1 MLTYL
6 LSIFVAIL
14 FDILFTSFMA
24 LNNNPIVFLVR
35 KLWQF
40 SQGNRKRVVLYVL
53 LFLGAN
59 TVATIEPLLVAKVLD
74 VIALEGVTHENIRF
88 IILLSSLF
96 IAVQFAFWMFHGP
109 ARVIEITN
117 AFKARANYKMFLLE
131 GTLDLPAS
139 WHTDHHSGDTI
150 DKIEKGSQ
158 ALYRFGSESFTLIES
173 VARLIT
179 SFIILAY
186 FDINSTIIVSAMVA
200 LTVFAILKFDK
211 RLIAQ
216 YDQINKAENA
226 SSAKVFDVISNVTTV
241 IILRIEKLVTKAISK
256 KLHQPYEL
264 FVRNN
269 KMNEFKWFTVSVAGA
284 LVVFFVLCSYFVGT
298 IAAGTVVTIG
308 SVYLLYSYVMRV
320 TDVFFRFAYQYGDV
334 VQQKTNIL
342 NAESIAKDFE
352 GRKRISTIRQNMA
365 WKRLIIDHLTFSYH
379 TDSGADLHLED
390 ISLTIKH
397 GERIALIGESGS
409 GKTTF
414 LKILRGL
421 YAPKQGNISLDRK
434 TLKYGIEMMSEHIA
448 LIPQDPEIFSTTIK
462 ENITMGVEHSLATI
476 KKFADMAR
484 FTEVAERLP
493 HKWDSSIVEKGVNLS
508 GGEKQRLALARGLMA
523 CTDKSIILLDEPTSS
538 IDMKNEAMIYQNIFK
553 TFKDKTVISSIHRLH
568 LLHLFDVIYFFKD
581 GKIIAS
587 GSFQELLTSSPPF
600 QMLWEKYQEAQ
611 N

>member
-1 MLTYL
+1 
-6 LSIFVAIL
+6 
-14 FDILFTSFMA
+14 MA
-24 LNNNPIVFLVR
+24 LNNNPIVFLSR

-40 SQGNRKRVVLYVL
+40 SQGNRKNVVLYVL

-59 TVATIEPLLVAKVLD
+59 TVATVEPLLVAKVLD
-74 VIALEGVTHENIRF
+74 VIALEGVTSENIRF

-96 IAVQFAFWMFHGP
+96 IAVQVAFWMFHGP
-109 ARVIEITN
+109 ARVLEITN

-131 GTLDLPAS
+131 GTLGLPAG

-150 DKIEKGSQ
+150 DKVEKGSQ
-158 ALYRFGSESFTLIES
+158 ALYRFASESFTLIES
-173 VARLIT
+173 FVRLFT

-186 FDINSTIIVSAMVA
+186 FDINSTVIVSIMVA
-200 LTVFAILKFDK
+200 LTVFTILKFDK

-216 YDQINKAENA
+216 YTEINKAENV

-241 IILRIEKLVTKAISK
+241 IILRIEKLVAKAIEK
-256 KLHQPYEL
+256 KLHAPYAL

-269 KMNEFKWFTVSVAGA
+269 KMNETKWFVVSIAGA

-298 IAAGTVVTIG
+298 VAAGTVVTIG

-334 VQQKTNIL
+334 VQQKTNVL
-342 NAESIAKDFE
+342 NAEILAEDFQ
-352 GRKRISTIRQNMA
+352 GRKRVPTLRPGMA
-365 WKRLIIDHLTFSYH
+365 WKRLIIDQLSFSYH
-379 TDSGADLHLED
+379 TESGADLHLED
-390 ISLTIKH
+390 VSLTIKH
-397 GERIALIGESGS
+397 GERIAFIGESGS

-434 TLKYGIEMMSEHIA
+434 TLKHGIEMMSEHIA

-462 ENITMGVEHSLATI
+462 ENITMGIDHPLATI
-476 KKFADMAR
+476 KKFTDMAR

-493 HKWDSSIVEKGVNLS
+493 NKWDSSIVEKGVNLS

-523 CTDKSIILLDEPTSS
+523 CSDKSIILLDEPTSS

-553 TFKDKTVISSIHRLH
+553 AFKDKTIISSIHRLH

-581 GKIIAS
+581 GQIIAS
-587 GSFQELLTSSPPF
+587 GSFQDLLTSSPPF

-611 N
+611 KN

>member
-1 MLTYL
+1 
-6 LSIFVAIL
+6 
-14 FDILFTSFMA
+14 MA
-24 LNNNPIVFLVR
+24 LKNNPLVFLSH
-35 KLWQF
+35 KLWHF
-40 SQGNRKRVVLYVL
+40 SQGNRKNVVLYIL

-59 TVATIEPLLVAKVLD
+59 IVATAEPLLVAKVLD
-74 VIALEGVTHENIRF
+74 VIALEGVTRENIQF
-88 IILLSSLF
+88 ILLLSASF
-96 IAVQFAFWMFHGP
+96 VGVQFAFWMFHGP
-109 ARVIEITN
+109 ARVLEITN
-117 AFKARANYKMFLLE
+117 AFKARINYKMFLLE

-158 ALYRFGSESFTLIES
+158 ALYRFGTETFALIES
-173 VARLIT
+173 FARLIT

-186 FDINSTIIVSAMVA
+186 FDINSTIIVSIMVV
-200 LTVFAILKFDK
+200 LTIFAILKFDK

-216 YDQINKAENA
+216 YDHINKSENA

-269 KMNEFKWFTVSVAGA
+269 KMNEFKWFIVSVAGA

-298 IAAGTVVTIG
+298 VAAGTVVTIG

-320 TDVFFRFAYQYGDV
+320 TEVFFRFAYQYGDV
-334 VQQKTNIL
+334 VQQKTNVI
-342 NAESIAKDFE
+342 NAESIAKDFQ
-352 GRKRISTIRQNMA
+352 GRKHVPTIRPGMA
-365 WKRLIIDHLTFSYH
+365 WKRLTINHLSFSYH
-379 TDSGADLHLED
+379 TDTGANLHLED
-390 ISLTIKH
+390 VSLVIKH

-421 YAPKQGNISLDRK
+421 YTPKQGNISLDRK

-462 ENITMGVEHSLATI
+462 ENITMGVDHTLPTI
-476 KKFADMAR
+476 KKFTDMAR

-493 HKWDSSIVEKGVNLS
+493 NKWESSLVEKGVNLS

-581 GKIIAS
+581 GRIIAS
-587 GSFQELLTSSPPF
+587 GSFQDLLTSSLPF
-600 QMLWEKYQEAQ
+600 QTLWEKYQEAQ
-611 N
+611 K

>member
-1 MLTYL
+1 
-6 LSIFVAIL
+6 
-14 FDILFTSFMA
+14 MA
-24 LNNNPIVFLVR
+24 LKDNPIIFLSR

-40 SQGNRKRVVLYVL
+40 SAGNRKKVVLYIL

-59 TVATIEPLLVAKVLD
+59 TVATAEPLLVAKVLD
-74 VIALEGVTHENIRF
+74 VISAEGVTRENIRF
-88 IILLSSLF
+88 IILLSASF
-96 IAVQFAFWMFHGP
+96 IGVQFAFWMFHGP
-109 ARVIEITN
+109 ARVLEITN
-117 AFKARANYKMFLLE
+117 AYKARIAYKMFLLE
-131 GTLDLPAS
+131 GTLDLPAA

-150 DKIEKGSQ
+150 DKIEKGTQ
-158 ALYRFGSESFTLIES
+158 ALYRFCSESFTLIES
-173 VARLIT
+173 VARLVT

-186 FDINSTIIVSAMVA
+186 FDINSTVIVSIMVV

-256 KLHQPYEL
+256 KLHQPYDL

-269 KMNEFKWFTVSVAGA
+269 KINELKWFIVSVAGA
-284 LVVFFVLCSYFVGT
+284 LVVFFVLCSYFIGT
-298 IAAGTVVTIG
+298 VAAGTVVTIG

-334 VQQKTNIL
+334 VQQKTNVL

-352 GRKRISTIRQNMA
+352 GRKRVSTIRSGMA
-365 WKRLIIDHLTFSYH
+365 WKRLIIDRLAFSYH
-379 TDSGADLHLED
+379 TDTGADLHLED
-390 ISLTIKH
+390 VSLTIKH

-421 YAPKQGNISLDRK
+421 YTPKQGNISLDRK

-462 ENITMGVEHSLATI
+462 ENITMGIDHSLATI
-476 KKFADMAR
+476 KKFTDMAC
-484 FTEVAERLP
+484 FTEVVERLP

-600 QMLWEKYQEAQ
+600 QTLWEKYQEAQ
-611 N
+611 NIQEK

>member
-1 MLTYL
+1 
-6 LSIFVAIL
+6 
-14 FDILFTSFMA
+14 MA
-24 LNNNPIVFLVR
+24 FKDNPIIFLSR
-35 KLWQF
+35 KLWHF
-40 SQGNRKRVVLYVL
+40 SQENRKNVILYVL
-53 LFLGAN
+53 LFIGAN
-59 TVATIEPLLVAKVLD
+59 TVATAEPLLVAKVLD
-74 VIALEGVTHENIRF
+74 VIAAEGVTRENIRF
-88 IILLSSLF
+88 IILLSASF
-96 IAVQFAFWMFHGP
+96 IGVQFAFWMFHGP
-109 ARVIEITN
+109 ARVLEITN
-117 AFKARANYKMFLLE
+117 AFKARANYKLFLLE
-131 GTLDLPAS
+131 GTLDLPAG

-150 DKIEKGSQ
+150 DKIEKGTQ

-173 VARLIT
+173 VARLVT
-179 SFIILAY
+179 SFVILAY
-186 FDINSTIIVSAMVA
+186 FDINSTIIVSIMVV

-216 YDQINKAENA
+216 YDQINKAENT

-269 KMNEFKWFTVSVAGA
+269 KMNELKWFVVSVAGA

-298 IAAGTVVTIG
+298 VAAGTVVTIG

-334 VQQKTNIL
+334 VQQKTNVL

-352 GRKRISTIRQNMA
+352 GRKRVSTIRRGMA

-379 TDSGADLHLED
+379 TDHGADLHLED

-421 YAPKQGNISLDRK
+421 YTPKQGNISLDRK

-462 ENITMGVEHSLATI
+462 ENITMGVDHSLATI
-476 KKFADMAR
+476 KKFTDMAR
-484 FTEVAERLP
+484 FTEIAERLP
-493 HKWDSSIVEKGVNLS
+493 NTWDSSIVEKGVNLS

-523 CTDKSIILLDEPTSS
+523 CSDKSIILLDEPTSS
-538 IDMKNEAMIYQNIFK
+538 VDMKNEALIYQNIFK
-553 TFKDKTVISSIHRLH
+553 AFTDKTVISSIHRLH

-587 GSFQELLTSSPPF
+587 GSFQELLTFSPPF
-600 QMLWEKYQEAQ
+600 QALWEKYQEAQ
-611 N
+611 RQT

>member
-1 MLTYL
+1 
-6 LSIFVAIL
+6 
-14 FDILFTSFMA
+14 MA
-24 LNNNPIVFLVR
+24 LKDNPIIFLSR
-35 KLWQF
+35 KLWHF
-40 SQGNRKRVVLYVL
+40 SAGNRKKVVLYIL

-59 TVATIEPLLVAKVLD
+59 TVATAEPLLVAKVLD
-74 VIALEGVTHENIRF
+74 VISAEGVTRENIRF
-88 IILLSSLF
+88 IILLSASF
-96 IAVQFAFWMFHGP
+96 IGVQFAFWMFHGP
-109 ARVIEITN
+109 ARVLEITN
-117 AFKARANYKMFLLE
+117 AYKARIAYKMFLLE
-131 GTLDLPAS
+131 GTLDLPAN

-150 DKIEKGSQ
+150 DKVEKGTQ
-158 ALYRFGSESFTLIES
+158 ALYRFGSESFMLIES
-173 VARLIT
+173 FARLIT

-186 FDINSTIIVSAMVA
+186 FDINSTVIVSIMVV

-269 KMNEFKWFTVSVAGA
+269 KINELKWFIVSVAGA

-298 IAAGTVVTIG
+298 VAAGTVVTIG

-334 VQQKTNIL
+334 VQQKTNVL
-342 NAESIAKDFE
+342 NAESIAQDFE
-352 GRKRISTIRQNMA
+352 GRKRVPTIRPGMT
-365 WKRLIIDHLTFSYH
+365 WKRLIIDHLAFSYH
-379 TDSGADLHLED
+379 TDTGADLHLED
-390 ISLTIKH
+390 VSLTIKH

-421 YAPKQGNISLDRK
+421 YTPKQGNISLDRK

-462 ENITMGVEHSLATI
+462 ENITMGIDHSLATI
-476 KKFADMAR
+476 KKFTDMAR

-493 HKWDSSIVEKGVNLS
+493 NKWDSSIVEKGVNLS

-600 QMLWEKYQEAQ
+600 QTLWEKYQEAQ
-611 N
+611 SV

>member
-1 MLTYL
+1 
-6 LSIFVAIL
+6 
-14 FDILFTSFMA
+14 MA
-24 LNNNPIVFLVR
+24 FKDNPIIFLSR
-35 KLWQF
+35 KLWHF
-40 SQGNRKRVVLYVL
+40 SAGNRKRVVLYVL

-59 TVATIEPLLVAKVLD
+59 TVATAEPLLVAKVLD
-74 VIALEGVTHENIRF
+74 VISTEGVTPENIRF
-88 IILLSSLF
+88 IILLSASF
-96 IAVQFAFWMFHGP
+96 IGVQLVFWMFHGP
-109 ARVIEITN
+109 ARVLEITN
-117 AFKARANYKMFLLE
+117 AYKARIAYKMFLLE

-150 DKIEKGSQ
+150 DKIEKGTQ
-158 ALYRFGSESFTLIES
+158 ALYHFGSRTFEIIESF
-173 VARLIT
+173 ARLMT

-186 FDINSTIIVSAMVA
+186 FDINSTIIVSIMVI
-200 LTVFAILKFDK
+200 LTIFSILKFDN

-216 YDQINKAENA
+216 YNQINKSENA

-256 KLHQPYEL
+256 KLYQPYEL

-269 KMNEFKWFTVSVAGA
+269 KINEFKWFIVSLAGA

-298 IAAGTVVTIG
+298 IATGTVVTIG

-320 TDVFFRFAYQYGDV
+320 TEVFFRFAYQYGDV
-334 VQQKTNIL
+334 VQQKTNVL
-342 NAESIAKDFE
+342 NAESIAQDFQ
-352 GRKRISTIRQNMA
+352 GRTRVPTIRPGMA
-365 WKRLIIDHLTFSYH
+365 WKRLIIDHLSFSYH

-421 YAPKQGNISLDRK
+421 YTPKKGNISLDRK

-462 ENITMGVEHSLATI
+462 ENITMGIDHSLATI
-476 KKFADMAR
+476 KKFTDMAR

-493 HKWDSSIVEKGVNLS
+493 SKWDSSIVEKGVNLS

-568 LLHLFDVIYFFKD
+568 LLHLFDVIYFFKN
-581 GKIIAS
+581 GQIIAS
-587 GSFQELLTSSPPF
+587 GSFQDLLTSSPPF
-600 QMLWEKYQEAQ
+600 QTLWEKYQEAQ
-611 N
+611 K